1 MAVLTI
7 DGKKIEVPE
16 GTTVLLAARQVGI
29 DIPTL
34 CDNPHLPPYGA
45 CRMCVV
51 EVEGNRLL
59 QTSCTLPALD
69 NMVIHTNTEKV
80 RSARK
85 FLLGLIFSDRNHF
98 CPYCVVNDG
107 DCELQQAAYHEE
119 MTHWPLQPHWIPYE
133 VDASHEFFVHD
144 HNRCILCRRCVRACS
159 ELVGNF
165 ALGVEERGSASM
177 IIADLGVPQGE
188 STCISCGTCTQV
200 CPTGSLIDRWSA
212 YRGQEKD
219 LKQTSSICLGCSIGC
234 GITTFTANNQ
244 LVRIDGDWD
253 VPVSGGLLCKT
264 GRYLPLDERRERV
277 RTPLVRLDG
286 KLHPEYWESAL
297 ETAAEHI
304 SPTLAEDGRF
314 TGIVSTRLPAE
325 AICLFKQ
332 MFTDESSQVS
342 ITTTEGGLST
352 QFSYRIAEKLG
363 RPFEDRLQSIDK
375 SDCIVVINSNIVDD
389 HQVSSFFVK
398 RNVAKGIPLILIT
411 SRENPLEPVAN
422 ITFHVNGKFNVTDVL
437 DGLIAGLVEEGLNRV
452 VSSIE
457 SEQVLE
463 HATVLAGTDADQF
476 LMAARLLGQS
486 KRPTFIFTDGL
497 SFRNEP
503 RAMEKFIELAQLSG
517 TMRED
522 HSGVISLKGG
532 ANSAIAAQYNLDQPV
547 SLDGHQVVY
556 VALGDEDPSQELLNL
571 VKEAPY
577 LIVQA
582 AFQSELTAMA
592 DVVLPSATWL
602 EEGGHYL
609 NMEGRLQKANPSLE
623 LPENVLSNELILRR
637 LAARLDISSRCT
649 GDWHE
654 HLKVRTPSAAI
665 EELLN
670 LRQRD

>member
-7 DGKKIEVPE
+7 DGKKIDVPE
-16 GTTVLLAARQVGI
+16 GTTVLQAARQVGI

-34 CDNPHLPPYGA
+34 CDNPHLPSYGA

-51 EVEGNRLL
+51 EIEGNRLL
-59 QTSCTLPALD
+59 QTSCTLPVLD
-69 NMVIHTNTEKV
+69 NMIIHTNTEKV

-119 MTHWPLQPHWIPYE
+119 MTHWPIQPNWKPYE

-165 ALGVEERGSASM
+165 TLGVEERGSSSM

-219 LKQTSSICLGCSIGC
+219 LKKISSICLGCSLGC

-244 LVRIDGDWD
+244 LVRIEGDWD

-277 RTPLVRLDG
+277 HTPLVRSNG
-286 KLHPEYWESAL
+286 KLRPEYWESAL
-297 ETAAEHI
+297 DTAAEHI
-304 SPTLAEDGRF
+304 LPALSDTKNQIIGLISA
-314 TGIVSTRLPAE
+314 RLPAE
-325 AICLFKQ
+325 SICLFNQ
-332 MFTDESSQVS
+332 MFADPNGANL
-342 ITTTEGGLST
+342 TTTEQGIST
-352 QFSYRIAEKLG
+352 RFSYRIAEKLG

-375 SDCIVVINSNIVDD
+375 SDCIVIINSDIVND
-389 HQVSSFFVK
+389 HQVASFFVK

-411 SRENPLEPVAN
+411 TQENPLETVAS
-422 ITFHVNGKFNVTDVL
+422 ITFHVNGKFSIIDVI
-437 DGLIAGLVEEGLNRV
+437 DGLVAGLVKEGLNKV

-457 SEQVLE
+457 SEEVLE
-463 HATVLAGTDADQF
+463 HATTLAGTDADQF
-476 LMAARLLGQS
+476 LTGAQILGQA
-486 KRPTFIFTDGL
+486 KRPTFIFSDGS
-497 SFRNEP
+497 SFRDEP
-503 RAMEKFIELAQLSG
+503 RAVEKFIELAQLAG
-517 TMRED
+517 AMREG
-522 HSGVISLKGG
+522 HSGVISLKGS
-532 ANSAIAAQYNLDQPV
+532 ANSTLAAQYGLDQLI
-547 SLDGHQVVY
+547 SLNDQQVVY
-556 VALGDEDPSQELLNL
+556 VALGDENPSQGLIEM
-571 VKEAPY
+571 VQGAPY

-582 AFQSELTAMA
+582 AFHSKLTDMA
-592 DVVLPSATWL
+592 DIVLPSATWL
-602 EEGGHYL
+602 EEEGHYL

-623 LPENVLSNELILRR
+623 LPENVFSNELILRR
-637 LAARLDISSRCT
+637 LVARLDISAKCT

-654 HLKVRTPSAAI
+654 HLKIRTPSVVI
-665 EELLN
+665 EEPLN
-670 LRQRD
+670 